1 MIIYLID
8 DRGPKGEYAN
18 FLQAYAGEL
27 PALEL
32 KVFTH
37 WQALIDAIAERSPDG
52 IFADMRLDE
61 TPREELYGDIE
72 ALANTDQFCGNIA
85 RAESQIRGM
94 QGLLILRA
102 LRERHIMVQ
111 AILFAPF
118 AENVRRRITAQ
129 TPNLTIIDGLRL
141 EPIRETL
148 TAWSDASR

>member
-18 FLQAYAGEL
+18 FLHAYANDL

-37 WQALIDAIAERSPDG
+37 WQALRDAIAERSPDG
-52 IFADMRLDE
+52 ILADMRFDE
-61 TPREELYGDIE
+61 TPRAELYGDIE

-85 RAESQIRGM
+85 RAEAQIRGM

-102 LRERHIMVQ
+102 LREQHIMVP

-118 AENVRRRITAQ
+118 AENVRMRITAQ
-129 TPNLTIIDGLRL
+129 TSNLTIIDGLRL

-148 TAWSDASR
+148 TAWFNASR

>member
-52 IFADMRLDE
+52 ILADMRFDE

>member
-52 IFADMRLDE
+52 ILADMRFDE

-141 EPIRETL
+141 EPIREPL